1 MSDFH
6 ASLVPQAANEM
17 ETYLRKTE
25 KNSDMF
31 FMLRFHSISN
41 KQNLKKKML
50 TYPKIGSTIS
60 NKSKIKLFAVIL
72 NYRQDGSP
80 SFRTQN
86 AA

>member
-31 FMLRFHSISN
+31 HPISN
-41 KQNLKKKML
+41 KQNQKKKIL

>member
-6 ASLVPQAANEM
+6 TSLVRQAANEM
-17 ETYLRKTE
+17 ETY
-25 KNSDMF
+25 
-31 FMLRFHSISN
+31 
-41 KQNLKKKML
+41 KKKML

-72 NYRQDGSP
+72 NYRQDVSP

>member
-1 MSDFH
+1 
-6 ASLVPQAANEM
+6 
-17 ETYLRKTE
+17 
-25 KNSDMF
+25 
-31 FMLRFHSISN
+31 MLRFHPISN

-50 TYPKIGSTIS
+50 TYPKIGSTIL

-80 SFRTQN
+80 SFRTQD